1 MHIFALENALLERG
15 PGIDQ
20 KVSVQEKLL
29 SHPKSETR
37 SSCYL
42 CGAFGGNIQ
51 GAWGLVREERI

>member
-1 MHIFALENALLERG
+1 MHIFAHENALLERG

-37 SSCYL
+37 TLCYL
-42 CGAFGGNIQ
+42 CGALGDNIQ